1 MKSSVE
7 FECKLD
13 LRWSQIYSFVRW
25 LLLDPRP
32 DLAGIDF
39 TTSISIS
46 SPAASFFA
54 IHSSLSQCDVLYKNV
69 MRLLVCLLCPRFQKW
84 DRCLSLKCLLDI
96 PTTAAKIGFE
106 SRTGYMQKYTLAAS
120 TFLYQYSASERNMDF
135 KVGVNVCP
143 STIHEKFWP

>member
-1 MKSSVE
+1 MNSSVE

-46 SPAASFFA
+46 SPAASVFA
-54 IHSSLSQCDVLYKNV
+54 IHSLSQCDVLYKNV
-69 MRLLVCLLCPRFQKW
+69 MRLPECDVPVPGIPGTENFSFFWWYRNRYQKKLVPEK
-84 DRCLSLKCLLDI
+84 S
-96 PTTAAKIGFE
+96 PGTGIGKNWY
-106 SRTGYMQKYTLAAS
+106 RKKV
-120 TFLYQYSASERNMDF
+120 SEP
-135 KVGVNVCP
+135 V
-143 STIHEKFWP
+143 SEKFGTEADFCRQIF

>member
-69 MRLLVCLLCPRFQKW
+69 LVCLLCPRFQKW

-96 PTTAAKIGFE
+96 PTTAAKMGFH
-106 SRTGYMQKYTLAAS
+106 SALGWIW
-120 TFLYQYSASERNMDF
+120 FLPFSCLFLGLSGHATTYSQDHAEVKTVCLICPKVQYR
-135 KVGVNVCP
+135 V
-143 STIHEKFWP
+143 I